1 MFPYL
6 PEIFGF
12 KIHSYGLMT
21 ALGYAAAIYY
31 CVKNRNYLGVSK
43 ELLSDIIFYLILG
56 ALIGGKIF
64 FILFNWDIFWAST
77 FIEKLRY
84 GFVFYGGFIGAV
96 SALFLFLRNKNIALI
111 KALDFFAPAL
121 ALGHAIGRIGCFLA
135 GCCYGKP
142 TDSFIGVVFNHPDT
156 LVPHHLQHT
165 HLYPTQLFEVFA
177 NLILFFI
184 LATIYKKQKKDG
196 TTTLVYIMAYA
207 LVRFLIEFFR
217 GDDRGSALLGLYPS
231 QIIALILFLGATLWL
246 FRGFLWKN
254 KH

>member
-12 KIHSYGLMT
+12 KIPSYGLMT
-21 ALGYAAAIYY
+21 ALGYGAAIYY
-31 CVKNRNYLGVSK
+31 CIKNREKLGVSK

-64 FILFNWDIFWAST
+64 FIIFNFDTFWAST
-77 FIEKLRY
+77 LIEKIRF
-84 GFVFYGGFIGAV
+84 GFVFYGGFIGALI
-96 SALFLFLRNKNIALI
+96 ALFIFLKNKNISFV
-111 KALDFFAPAL
+111 KTTDFFAPAL

-142 TDSFIGVVFNHPDT
+142 TNSPLGVVFNNPDT
-156 LVPHHLQHT
+156 LVPHHLRHT

-177 NLILFFI
+177 NFILFLILVK
-184 LATIYKKQKKDG
+184 IYNGQKKEG
-196 TTTLVYIMAYA
+196 KTSLVYIMGYA
-207 LVRFLIEFFR
+207 LTRFIIEFFR
-217 GDDRGSALLGLYPS
+217 GDDRGWTLLGLYPS
-231 QIIALILFLGATLWL
+231 QAIALILFCCASLWL
-246 FRGFLWKN
+246 FKGFLWKN

>member
-6 PEIFGF
+6 PEIFGI
-12 KIHSYGLMT
+12 KIPSYGLMT
-21 ALGYAAAIYY
+21 ALGYGLAIYY
-31 CVKNRNYLGVSK
+31 CVKNRKYLGVSK
-43 ELLSDIIFYLILG
+43 EVLADMIFYLVLG

-64 FILFNWDIFWAST
+64 YIFFNFDSFWAST
-77 FIEKLRY
+77 FIEKIRF
-84 GFVFYGGFIGAV
+84 GFVFYGGFIGGV
-96 SALFLFLRNKNIALI
+96 IALFLFTKKKKIPFV
-111 KALDFFAPAL
+111 KATDFFAPAL

-142 TDSFIGVVFNHPDT
+142 THSFLGVMFNNPDT

-177 NLILFFI
+177 NFILFVI
-184 LATIYKKQKKDG
+184 LVKIYKKQKNTG
-196 TTTLVYIMAYA
+196 ITSLTYIMGYA
-207 LVRFLIEFFR
+207 LIRFVIEFLR
-217 GDDRGSALLGLYPS
+217 GDDRGGAILGLYPS
-231 QIIALILFLGATLWL
+231 QIIALILFIGAALWL

>member
-12 KIHSYGLMT
+12 KIPSYGLMT
-21 ALGYAAAIYY
+21 ALGYCAAIYY
-31 CVKNRNYLGVSK
+31 CIKNRKYLGVSK

-64 FILFNWDIFWAST
+64 FILFNWDIFWASN

-84 GFVFYGGFIGAV
+84 GFVFYGGFLGALAV
-96 SALFLFLRNKNIALI
+96 LSFFTKNKNISFI
-111 KALDFFAPAL
+111 KTLDFFAPAL

-135 GCCYGKP
+135 GCCYGKE
-142 TDSFIGVVFNHPDT
+142 TTSFLGIIFNHPDT
-156 LVPHHLQHT
+156 LVPHHLQNT
-165 HLYPTQLFEVFA
+165 PLYPTQLFEAFA
-177 NLILFFI
+177 NFILFII
-184 LATIYKKQKKDG
+184 LAKLYKKQTQPG
-196 TTTLVYIMAYA
+196 TTALTYIMGYA
-207 LVRFLIEFFR
+207 LVRFIIEFFR
-217 GDDRGSALLGLYPS
+217 GDDRGFILLGLYPS
-231 QIIALILFLGATLWL
+231 QIIALILFCLAAVLL